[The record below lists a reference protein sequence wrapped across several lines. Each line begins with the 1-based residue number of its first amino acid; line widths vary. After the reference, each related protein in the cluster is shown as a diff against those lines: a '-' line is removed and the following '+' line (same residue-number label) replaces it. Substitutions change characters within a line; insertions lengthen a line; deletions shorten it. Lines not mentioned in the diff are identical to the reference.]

1 MVIRGKLLESLTSE
15 GVAIVR
21 NKVGDAV
28 AEIANQY
35 TEHGIIFFFFLA
47 PLFAYIPIVF
57 ANFGL

>member
-35 TEHGIIFFFFLA
+35 TEHGIIFFFFSSFVRIHTYCLC
-47 PLFAYIPIVF
+47 
-57 ANFGL
+57 